1 MEFKLF
7 GKNLFEI
14 KKSNG
19 GYIYNSAIEQLKKS
33 DFLIDFYRD
42 LGGNSF
48 DSNSYI
54 TQIPDGGAVGNM
66 DVGLTSKKNIKK
78 ETKKEDKPQ
87 ISPKEVYEA
96 KMLNESSFS
105 IKVDP
110 EYIDE
115 QLKSFK
121 DKFEMVRKEEYD
133 MNRGVIE
140 IQSIV
145 TRLENRKKYGKFC
158 NFYDEFPYTSSSKI
172 GELIKKHNHLSMGQI
187 AQFVADMPKEA
198 TNIMKSY
205 TSKTKEL
212 CGKKPVFYIIA
223 NKKDFEKTNK
233 RRDPILLA
241 QSPFGHFWQ
250 ILGAWDKEM
259 LLIEE
264 L

>member
-1 MEFKLF
+1 MELKLF
-7 GKNLFEI
+7 GKSLFEV
-14 KKSNG
+14 KKSG
-19 GYIYNSAIEQLKKS
+19 SQYIYNTAVDQLNKSA
-33 DFLIDFYRD
+33 FLIDFYKD
-42 LGGNSF
+42 LGNNSF
-48 DSNSYI
+48 NPSAYI
-54 TQIPDGGAVGNM
+54 QITPDAGIVGNLN
-66 DVGLTSKKNIKK
+66 VGKPEKLPEAPKD
-78 ETKKEDKPQ
+78 DKPK
-87 ISPKEVYEA
+87 ISPKEVYTA
-96 KMLNESSFS
+96 KMLNEVGFK

-115 QLKSFK
+115 QIQTFK
-121 DKFEMVRKEEYD
+121 DKLGMVKMEEYD

-145 TRLENRKKYGKFC
+145 SRMENRKKYDKFC
-158 NFYDEFPYTSSSKI
+158 NFYDDFPYTSSVKI
-172 GELIKKHNHLSMGQI
+172 GELIKKHDHLQMGQI

-198 TNIMKSY
+198 TDVMKQY
-205 TSKTKEL
+205 TNKTKEL
-212 CGKKPVFYIIA
+212 CDKKPVFYIIA
-223 NKKDFEKTNK
+223 DKKDFKKTTK